1 MTNDKDLQILR
12 IFTFIFKILQTLVM
26 FNSFFKDNKD
36 LFFLVKDFFFN
47 RNSPNV
53 NMSMCHCQEIQQS
66 LTSNRGVKYT

>member
-36 LFFLVKDFFFN
+36 LFFLVKDFFF
-47 RNSPNV
+47 
-53 NMSMCHCQEIQQS
+53 
-66 LTSNRGVKYT
+66 